1 MSHQQPQQSIDSD
14 TELPASP
21 DSYGGDYYGHLLEEY
36 KLYVEMTD
44 RISARRIQ
52 ASQFYI
58 SLLSALFGVIAILIE
73 KKILPGSEG
82 SFLLLGSL
90 LGVFL
95 CFVWYVNINSYKQL
109 NSLKFKVIEEME
121 LHLPFPCYA
130 REWQIEK
137 KTKQYQRLSKVE
149 KYVPLSIALLY
160 LGLAIYA
167 GFTIFKQ

>member
-1 MSHQQPQQSIDSD
+1 MPDQEPQKYISIIGM
-14 TELPASP
+14 AISP
-21 DSYGGDYYGHLLEEY
+21 DSYSGDYYGHLLEEY
-36 KLYVEMTD
+36 KLYVEMAD
-44 RISARRIQ
+44 RMSSRRVQ

-58 SLLSALFGVIAILIE
+58 SLLSTLFGVIAILVE
-73 KKILPGSEG
+73 KKVFPGSEG

-90 LGVFL
+90 LGLFL
-95 CFVWYVNINSYKQL
+95 CFIWYVNINSYKQL

-121 LHLPFPCYA
+121 VQLPFPCYS

-167 GFTIFKQ
+167 GFSIFK

>member
-1 MSHQQPQQSIDSD
+1 MPDQESQKNTSNIG
-14 TELPASP
+14 TAVSP
-21 DSYGGDYYGHLLEEY
+21 DSYRSDYYGHLLEEY
-36 KLYVEMTD
+36 KLYVEMAD
-44 RISARRIQ
+44 RMSARRIQ

-58 SLLSALFGVIAILIE
+58 SLLSALFGVIAILVE
-73 KKILPGSEG
+73 KRIFPGSEG

-90 LGVFL
+90 LGLFL
-95 CFVWYVNINSYKQL
+95 CFIWHVNINSYKQL
-109 NSLKFKVIEEME
+109 NLLKFKVIEEME
-121 LHLPFPCYA
+121 VQLPFPCYA

-167 GFTIFKQ
+167 GFSIFK